1 MGAHQHEKEAFE
13 KASLWVRNPV
23 MVKTDK
29 EPQEE
34 EAQVTS
40 EKKQPGRSD
49 YEVGKD
55 KGEHSETGPAHHADN
70 SGC

>member
-1 MGAHQHEKEAFE
+1 
-13 KASLWVRNPV
+13 
-23 MVKTDK
+23 MVKADK